1 MRIRVEVEI
10 RPTEDED
17 KVRRAVSQIFDLE
30 SYRISDAGNYR
41 VLIGES
47 SSISSLLRMRE
58 IIVRERIADTARRIM
73 GRGSTDRYVS
83 FKLNKQAAYAGK
95 LSFVEEDHESSLG
108 PINVFIEARDAKELI
123 DWLAPN
129 TYEKVMKEIPRD
141 L

>member
-17 KVRRAVSQIFDLE
+17 KVRRAVSQIFELE
-30 SYRISDAGNYR
+30 SYRISDAGDYR
-41 VLIGES
+41 ILIGES
-47 SSISSLLRMRE
+47 SSILSLLRMRE

-73 GRGSTDRYVS
+73 SRGTTDRYVS

-129 TYEKVMKEIPRD
+129 TYEKVMREIPRD